1 LEAYAGAWA
10 KPLVDPIVRDWKKDI
25 MLAFKGIVFWRP
37 ILNEKP
43 LVHMPLTVLDRN
55 TVKI

>member
-1 LEAYAGAWA
+1 LEAFAGQWA
-10 KPLVDPIVRDWKKDI
+10 KHLVDPIVKDCKKDI
-25 MLAFKGIVFWRP
+25 MLAFKGIVFRRP